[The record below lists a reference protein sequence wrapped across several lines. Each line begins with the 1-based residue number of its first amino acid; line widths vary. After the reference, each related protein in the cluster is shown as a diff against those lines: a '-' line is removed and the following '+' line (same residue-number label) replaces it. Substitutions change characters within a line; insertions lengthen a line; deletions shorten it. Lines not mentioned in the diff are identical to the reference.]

1 MSSRPSLP
9 RPALLAG
16 AATVAAALA
25 APAAAQADAIAF
37 IQDHNVWLASP
48 DGAVRHQ
55 VTLDGTADVPYRS
68 PSQADDGTLV
78 AVRLRNEIVRLRQNG
93 EVLNRISPP
102 PATTSNG
109 GVADAVATA
118 AISPDGATIA
128 YALSS
133 YTCPVA
139 STCGA
144 RTVTGYTAADRLT
157 DRAERS
163 GAIHY
168 GDPSW
173 VSSTRTLVFGGYGAQ
188 VNVHDLGPG
197 TVQRHWYD
205 DQELLADPAAP
216 GEDQGDGEL
225 TRQGDKLAVVRS
237 YGANARVHVLRTA
250 GDPRTDA
257 DPANPVGV
265 CESAP
270 VEGTN
275 GPTWSPDG
283 GALAWADPR
292 GITIARGIP
301 VDSAGCAAVSETI
314 AFPGASEPDW
324 GPAAIAPGPR
334 PTTGG
339 GGVPGGGAVPSG
351 GGGAPGGGTATP
363 APRLTVSGTTVRLA
377 TLRRRGVLL
386 SVRAPGAGRL
396 TATAK
401 VRGRTVLRGTL
412 AVRRGG
418 AVRLRLRLASS
429 AAARRVRGRRL
440 AVRVAFTPA
449 SGAAVVRT
457 VTVRVR

>member
-1 MSSRPSLP
+1 MPSRPSLP
-9 RPALLAG
+9 RPVLLAC
-16 AATVAAALA
+16 ATTAAAALA

-55 VTLDGTADVPYRS
+55 VTLDGTADAPYRS

-78 AVRLRNEIVRLRQNG
+78 AVRLRNEIVRLRQSG

-102 PATTSNG
+102 PAATSNG

-168 GDPSW
+168 GAPSW
-173 VSSTRTLVFGGYGAQ
+173 VTNGRTLVFGGYGAQ

-205 DQELLADPAAP
+205 DQELLADPAAS

-237 YGANARVHVLRTA
+237 YGANARIHVLRTS

-283 GALAWADPR
+283 SALAWADPR

-301 VDSAGCAAVSETI
+301 ADSAGCAAVSETV

-334 PTTGG
+334 PSTGS
-339 GGVPGGGAVPSG
+339 GVPGGGTTAPPPGGSGGSG
-351 GGGAPGGGTATP
+351 GGTP
-363 APRLTVSGTTVRLA
+363 APRLTVSGATVRLA
-377 TLRRRGVLL
+377 TLRRRGVVLP
-386 SVRAPGAGRL
+386 VRVPGPGRL
-396 TATAK
+396 TASAK
-401 VRGRTVLRGTL
+401 AGGRTVLRGTL

-418 AVRLRLRLASS
+418 AVALRLRLASS

-440 AVRVAFTPA
+440 AVRVTFRPA
-449 SGAAVVRT
+449 SGATIVRT